1 MFLTNGVDEKTQLS
15 LPADTD
21 CHYLHN
27 SEEMSAA
34 LSNCG
39 KGKIQP
45 TEILQ
50 FSKKGKAKQLWLN
63 YKYF

>member
-1 MFLTNGVDEKTQLS
+1 MKLNQKLLSKTAQMFITNGTDAKIPTS
-15 LPADTD
+15 LPTNIN

-39 KGKIQP
+39 KN
-45 TEILQ
+45 
-50 FSKKGKAKQLWLN
+50 KARSTLLPG
-63 YKYF
+63 